1 MPTLKRYNSST
12 ELWELI
18 QLSGDDILNII
29 QSDTEPLG
37 TVEGRI
43 WLDTS
48 DSTYQGTVFE
58 DLDVIN
64 GAFDT
69 RITALE
75 AQPAS
80 IPAFGAI

>member
-29 QSDTEPLG
+29 QSETEPSG

-48 DSTYQGTVFE
+48 DSAYQGTVFE
-58 DLDVIN
+58 ELYQNSLMVN
-64 GAFDT
+64 GFHV
-69 RITALE
+69 RE
-75 AQPAS
+75 VE
-80 IPAFGAI
+80 

>member
-58 DLDVIN
+58 TLDDRV
-64 GAFDT
+64 T
-69 RITALE
+69 VLE
-75 AQPAS
+75 EQPAASS